1 MKTITPVSATGSA
14 CDVHSEMLIGIAVVI
29 IALLVLRFWVKRHP
43 SKRKIRR
50 VERKSTRHLRS
61 KLVGRR
67 GGVENVKMCSVC
79 GDVRARCLHQ
89 TRNAEHAEGF
99 HGPRKR

>member
-1 MKTITPVSATGSA
+1 MCFS
-14 CDVHSEMLIGIAVVI
+14 DMLIGIAVAVA
-29 IALLVLRFWVKRHP
+29 ALLVLRFWMKRHP
-43 SKRKIRR
+43 SKRKSR
-50 VERKSTRHLRS
+50 RHLNSR
-61 KLVGRR
+61 LVGRR
-67 GGVENVKMCSVC
+67 GGVENVKMCPEC